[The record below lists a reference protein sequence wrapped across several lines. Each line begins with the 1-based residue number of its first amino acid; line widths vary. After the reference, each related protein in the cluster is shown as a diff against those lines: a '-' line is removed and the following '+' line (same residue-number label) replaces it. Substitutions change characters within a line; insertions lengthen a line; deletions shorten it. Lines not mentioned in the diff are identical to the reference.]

1 MPTDL
6 LMCANLLS
14 LSNVLK
20 LFVAQSEI
28 VSSVF
33 ICSTYIF

>member
-1 MPTDL
+1 
-6 LMCANLLS
+6 MCANLLS
-14 LSNVLK
+14 LSNILK

-33 ICSTYIF
+33 IYSAYTDLFLWQ